1 MLAPADAPASQRVRC
16 RQIVENDLDDL
27 ADLLTEGFPVHDKSY
42 WQKGFARLAGLPQL
56 EDLPRFGHVLE
67 SGESLAGVLLTI
79 SSRRGEQ
86 IFSNVSG
93 WYVRPGYR
101 AHSAMLVLTATK
113 LKHVIY
119 VNASPA
125 PHTWRTLEATGWKP
139 YNFGR
144 SAVLPLLDFRG
155 GRIRTAIPADLPE
168 WTLLEDHRGW
178 GCISVVCEKDNVLSP
193 FVFRPRRIAR
203 SPLPLMELLYCRGT
217 AEFERCGGALARY
230 FLPRGYAGFLLDG
243 KVATFAAHH
252 VPGKE
257 PRFYKGPRAPALN
270 DLAYTE
276 KVIFG

>member
-203 SPLPLMELLYCRGT
+203 SPLP
-217 AEFERCGGALARY
+217 
-230 FLPRGYAGFLLDG
+230 
-243 KVATFAAHH
+243 
-252 VPGKE
+252 
-257 PRFYKGPRAPALN
+257 
-270 DLAYTE
+270 
-276 KVIFG
+276 